1 MLSFVT
7 TGLDTDLRSVLVCV
21 CVTSRITGSGD
32 RMWHGRVLFGRALHL
47 VDVGS
52 LPANCWDEPVIL
64 LESAGFYQ
72 WGGFKAYF
80 FPPSLQITLPLFRL
94 KYQTLM
100 GCRTSAKKSI
110 ISETAKIIA
119 PIDQIGRRM
128 VCPPAEVRKDKS
140 WSFLKHV
147 PFASIGSNHI
157 KHLCSEKAGDQF
169 RKTSQNEKIGLD

>member
-1 MLSFVT
+1 M
-7 TGLDTDLRSVLVCV
+7 SVLVRV

-32 RMWHGRVLFGRALHL
+32 RMWHGWVLFGRASASCERW
-47 VDVGS
+47 VS
-52 LPANCWDEPVIL
+52 TCQL
-64 LESAGFYQ
+64 LRRTSNPFGKHRLLSMRRIQ
-72 WGGFKAYF
+72 GLIF

-94 KYQTLM
+94 KYQNLM
-100 GCRTSAKKSI
+100 VCRTSAKKSI

-128 VCPPAEVRKDKS
+128 VRPPAEVRKDKS
-140 WSFLKHV
+140 WSFLKHA

-157 KHLCSEKAGDQF
+157 KHLCSERAGDQF